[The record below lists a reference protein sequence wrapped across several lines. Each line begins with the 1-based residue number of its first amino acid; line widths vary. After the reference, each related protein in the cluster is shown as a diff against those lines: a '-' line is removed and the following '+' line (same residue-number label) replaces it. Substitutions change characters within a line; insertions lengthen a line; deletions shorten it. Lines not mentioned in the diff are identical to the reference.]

1 VSEEDLSETKLRER
15 GASPAIYLVA
25 AILAA
30 IAGFGTVYLSFAPSD
45 NGRTEN
51 TGDSG
56 SVGAAG
62 GGTGSAD
69 EEVARGPLARL
80 NKGAMAPLL
89 ARPKPLDLPD
99 FTFADGSGATK
110 SLADWRGKI
119 VLLNIWATWCV
130 PCRDEMPALDR
141 LETELGGKDFEVV
154 AVNIDK
160 GGPDKARAFLQET
173 GATHLALYTDP
184 SGKLFAALK
193 AVGMPTTLIIDR
205 NGKEIGRLVGPADWG
220 SPEAK
225 RVIEAAVAALAS

>member
-25 AILAA
+25 AGLAA
-30 IAGFGTVYLSFAPSD
+30 IAGFGTVYLSFAPPD
-45 NGRTEN
+45 NGRPEAKE
-51 TGDSG
+51 DS
-56 SVGAAG
+56 GAAG
-62 GGTGSAD
+62 AGAATSGETAKGS
-69 EEVARGPLARL
+69 LAGL

-89 ARPKPLDLPD
+89 VRALPLDLPD
-99 FTFADGSGATK
+99 VNFNDASGATK
-110 SLADWRGKI
+110 SLGDWRGKV

-141 LETELGGKDFEVV
+141 LETELGGDAFKVV
-154 AVNIDK
+154 AVNVDK
-160 GGPDKARAFLQET
+160 NGPDKAKAFLQET

-205 NGKEIGRLVGPADWG
+205 NAKEIARLVGPADWG

-225 RVIEAAVAALAS
+225 RVIEAAVAQPAS

>member
-1 VSEEDLSETKLRER
+1 MSETKLRER

-25 AILAA
+25 AGLAA
-30 IAGFGTVYLSFAPSD
+30 IAGFGTVYLSFAPPD
-45 NGRTEN
+45 NGRPEAKE
-51 TGDSG
+51 DS
-56 SVGAAG
+56 GAAG
-62 GGTGSAD
+62 AGAAATSA
-69 EEVARGPLARL
+69 ETAKWSLAGL

-89 ARPKPLDLPD
+89 VRASPLDLPD
-99 FTFADGSGATK
+99 INFNDASGATK

-119 VLLNIWATWCV
+119 ALLNIWATWCV
-130 PCRDEMPALDR
+130 PCRDEMPALDK
-141 LETELGGKDFEVV
+141 LETDLGGDAFEVV

-160 GGPDKARAFLQET
+160 NGPDKAKAFLQET

-205 NGKEIGRLVGPADWG
+205 DGKEIARLVGPADWG

-225 RVIEAAVAALAS
+225 RVIEAAVAQPAS

>member
-25 AILAA
+25 AGLAA
-30 IAGFGTVYLSFAPSD
+30 IAGFGTVYLSFAPPD
-45 NGRTEN
+45 NGPEAKE
-51 TGDSG
+51 DS
-56 SVGAAG
+56 GAAG
-62 GGTGSAD
+62 AGAATSGKTAKGS
-69 EEVARGPLARL
+69 LAGL

-89 ARPKPLDLPD
+89 VRALPLDLPD
-99 FTFADGSGATK
+99 VNFNDASGATK
-110 SLADWRGKI
+110 SLGDWRGKV

-141 LETELGGKDFEVV
+141 LETELGGDAFEVV
-154 AVNIDK
+154 AVNVDK
-160 GGPDKARAFLQET
+160 NGPDKAKAFLQET

-205 NGKEIGRLVGPADWG
+205 NAKEIARLVGPADWG

-225 RVIEAAVAALAS
+225 RVIEAAVAQPAS

>member
-25 AILAA
+25 AGLAA
-30 IAGFGTVYLSFAPSD
+30 IAGFGTVYLSFAPPD
-45 NGRTEN
+45 NGRPEVKE
-51 TGDSG
+51 DS
-56 SVGAAG
+56 GAAG
-62 GGTGSAD
+62 AGAAATSAETAKGS
-69 EEVARGPLARL
+69 LAGL
-80 NKGAMAPLL
+80 DKGAMAPLL
-89 ARPKPLDLPD
+89 VRAAPLDLPD
-99 FTFADGSGATK
+99 INFNDASGATK
-110 SLADWRGKI
+110 SLADWRGKV

-130 PCRDEMPALDR
+130 PCRDEMPALDK
-141 LETELGGKDFEVV
+141 LETELGGGTFEVV

-160 GGPDKARAFLQET
+160 NGPDKAKAFLQET

-205 NGKEIGRLVGPADWG
+205 DGKEIARLVGPADWG

-225 RVIEAAVAALAS
+225 RVIEAAVAQPAS

>member
-1 VSEEDLSETKLRER
+1 MSETKLRER
-15 GASPAIYLVA
+15 GVSPAIYLVA

-30 IAGFGTVYLSFAPSD
+30 IAGFGTVYLSFAPPD
-45 NGRTEN
+45 NGRPEATE
-51 TGDSG
+51 DSSSAG
-56 SVGAAG
+56 AGAAA
-62 GGTGSAD
+62 TN
-69 EEVARGPLARL
+69 EEDARGSLAGL

-89 ARPKPLDLPD
+89 ARPTPLDLPD
-99 FTFADGSGATK
+99 INFNDASGAPK
-110 SLADWRGKI
+110 SLADWRGKV
-119 VLLNIWATWCV
+119 VLLNVWATWCV

-141 LETELGGKDFEVV
+141 LQTELGGNAFEAV

-160 GGPDKARAFLQET
+160 NGPDKARAFLQET

-193 AVGMPTTLIIDR
+193 TVGMPTTLIIDR

-225 RVIEAAVAALAS
+225 RVIEVAVAQPAS

>member
-1 VSEEDLSETKLRER
+1 MSETKLRER

-25 AILAA
+25 AGLAA
-30 IAGFGTVYLSFAPSD
+30 IAGFGTVYLSFAPPD
-45 NGRTEN
+45 NGRPEAN
-51 TGDSG
+51 EDS
-56 SVGAAG
+56 GAAG
-62 GGTGSAD
+62 AEAAATSA
-69 EEVARGPLARL
+69 ETAKWSLAGL

-89 ARPKPLDLPD
+89 VRASPLDLPD
-99 FTFADGSGATK
+99 INFNDASGATK

-119 VLLNIWATWCV
+119 ALLNIWATWCV
-130 PCRDEMPALDR
+130 PCRDEMPALDK
-141 LETELGGKDFEVV
+141 LETDLGGDAFEVV

-160 GGPDKARAFLQET
+160 NGPDKAKAFLQET

-205 NGKEIGRLVGPADWG
+205 DGKEIARLVGPADWG

-225 RVIEAAVAALAS
+225 RVIEAAVAQPAS